1 MTSSRP
7 TRMRSKGW
15 GGFWPA
21 RLQHQRDQFV
31 VGVLSLALLGALL
44 AVFISSSALGR
55 LMSQVFS
62 GFIFVLLLA
71 FIRGLPEKTAI
82 YIAALLG
89 LAYLFVVSLTEG
101 HLYSSTLAWAPLI
114 PLAIFYVVD
123 PRAGRLWMWVAIGLQ
138 VSMAAVAWTWGDQFE
153 SMNVAELP
161 VMSLLDYF
169 LVTLT
174 LFMVPSFYQ
183 KELETHLQVTQ
194 NRQLEL
200 QAKQR
205 ELVTMLQMRE
215 HFIATISH
223 ELRTPMNAILGL
235 NAALLER
242 VQDRP
247 HALKVL
253 DYTRQSADHLMTVI
267 NDVLDYSQFSSGQ
280 ITAQVERFALQE
292 TVQVAFELF
301 QPKITSTR
309 LRYLCEVQPDVPQWV
324 ETDKHRLMQVLVN
337 LLGNAIKFTHQG
349 QVLLRVAVCAQG
361 LEFSVQDTGIGIA
374 QSQQNK
380 IFERFSQADPSIQ
393 GRFGG
398 SGLGLTISQQLVRI
412 LGGELQM
419 ESQEGVGS
427 RFWFRLPLKA
437 LSAPTAVT
445 PALLADLAGA
455 QKALR
460 FLVVDDHPVNRLLV
474 RLLLQRQWPHAQV
487 IDVEDGALALRALDA
502 EPGFDLVILDMVMP
516 VMDGI
521 ETMRAIRASAH
532 ARIRE
537 TPVLGLTANVSSVDL
552 ARFQQAGLDGMLL
565 KPFEVE
571 RLRSEVDRLTAQH
584 RREAR

>member
-15 GGFWPA
+15 DGPWPA
-21 RLQHQRDQFV
+21 RLQYQRDQFV
-31 VGVLSLALLGALL
+31 AGVLTLALLGALL

-62 GFIFVLLLA
+62 GFIFLLLLA
-71 FIRGLPEKTAI
+71 FIRGLAEKTTI

-89 LAYLFVVSLTEG
+89 LAYLFGVSLTEG
-101 HLYSSTLAWAPLI
+101 HLYSSTLAWSPLI

-123 PRAGRLWMWVAIGLQ
+123 LRAGLLWMWVAIGLQ

-161 VMSLLDYF
+161 VLSLIDYF
-169 LVTLT
+169 LVTFT

-280 ITAQVERFALQE
+280 ITAQAERFALQE
-292 TVQVAFELF
+292 TIQAAFELF
-301 QPKITSTR
+301 QPKIKSTL
-309 LRYLCEVQPDVPQWV
+309 LRYVCELEPGVPQWV

-349 QVLLRVAVCAQG
+349 QVLLRVSVCAEG

-374 QSQQNK
+374 QPQQSK
-380 IFERFSQADPSIQ
+380 IFERFSQADASIQ

-398 SGLGLTISQQLVRI
+398 SGLGLTISQQLVHI

-419 ESQEGVGS
+419 ESQVGVGS

-437 LSAPTAVT
+437 VSPPLAVT
-445 PALLADLAGA
+445 PALLVDPVGA

-487 IDVEDGALALRALDA
+487 FDVEDGALALHALEA
-502 EPGFDLVILDMVMP
+502 EPGFDLVLLDMVMP

-521 ETMRAIRASAH
+521 ETTRAIRASTH

-552 ARFQQAGLDGMLL
+552 AQFQQAGLDGLLL

-584 RREAR
+584 MRKVL

>member
-1 MTSSRP
+1 MTASWLKRL
-7 TRMRSKGW
+7 RSQGW
-15 GGFWPA
+15 GRLWPA

-31 VGVLSLALLGALL
+31 AGVLSLALLGALL

-55 LMSQVFS
+55 WMSQVFS
-62 GFIFVLLLA
+62 GLIFLLLLA
-71 FIRGLPEKTAI
+71 FIRGLPEKKTI
-82 YIAALLG
+82 YTAALLG
-89 LAYLFVVSLTEG
+89 LAYLFGVSLTEG

-123 PRAGRLWMWVAIGLQ
+123 PRAGRHWMVVAAGLQ
-138 VSMAAVAWTWGDQFE
+138 VSMACVAWLWGDQLAP
-153 SMNVAELP
+153 MNVPELP
-161 VMSLLDYF
+161 ILSFIDYF
-169 LVTLT
+169 LVAIT
-174 LFMVPSFYQ
+174 LFLVPSFYQ
-183 KELETHLQVTQ
+183 KELEAHLQATQ
-194 NRQLEL
+194 NRQHQL

-242 VQDRP
+242 VQDKP

-253 DYTRQSADHLMTVI
+253 NYSRQSADHLMTVI
-267 NDVLDYSQFSSGQ
+267 NDVLDYSQFSSGH
-280 ITAQVERFALQE
+280 ITPHVERFALQE
-292 TVQVAFELF
+292 TVQAAFELF
-301 QPKITSTR
+301 QPKIKSTR

-374 QSQQNK
+374 PSQQNK
-380 IFERFSQADPSIQ
+380 IFERFSQADASIQ

-398 SGLGLTISQQLVRI
+398 SGLGLTISQQLVHV
-412 LGGELQM
+412 LGGQLQL

-427 RFWFRLPLKA
+427 RFWFSLPLKA
-437 LSAPTAVT
+437 HSAPHSGT
-445 PALLADLAGA
+445 PLLVADLAVA
-455 QKALR
+455 QRAMR

-474 RLLLQRQWPHAQV
+474 RLLLQRQWPNAQV
-487 IDVEDGALALRALDA
+487 VDVEDGAQALRALA
-502 EPGFDLVILDMVMP
+502 QEPGFDLVILDMVMP

-521 ETMRAIRASAH
+521 ETTRAIRASPH
-532 ARIRE
+532 ARICQ

-552 ARFQQAGLDGMLL
+552 AQFQSAGLDGLLL

-571 RLRSEVDRLTAQH
+571 RLRSEVDRLTATQG
-584 RREAR
+584 RQAV

>member
-1 MTSSRP
+1 MTASWT
-7 TRMRSKGW
+7 TRMRSQGW
-15 GGFWPA
+15 AALWPA
-21 RLQHQRDQFV
+21 RLQQQRDQFV
-31 VGVLSLALLGALL
+31 AGVLSLALLGALL

-55 LMSQVFS
+55 LMSQAFS
-62 GFIFVLLLA
+62 GLIFLLLLA
-71 FIRGLPEKTAI
+71 FILGLPEKKTI

-89 LAYLFVVSLTEG
+89 LAYLFGVSLTEG

-138 VSMAAVAWTWGDQFE
+138 VLMAGVAWAWGDQFE
-153 SMNVAELP
+153 SMNVPELP
-161 VMSLLDYF
+161 VMSLTDYF

-174 LFMVPSFYQ
+174 LFMVPSYYQ

-205 ELVTMLQMRE
+205 ELVAMLQMRE

-235 NAALLER
+235 NVALLER
-242 VQDRP
+242 VQNKP

-280 ITAQVERFALQE
+280 ITAQVERFALHE
-292 TVQVAFELF
+292 TVLAAFELF
-301 QPKITSTR
+301 QPKIKSTR

-337 LLGNAIKFTHQG
+337 LLGNAIKFTDQG
-349 QVLLRVAVCAQG
+349 QVLLRVAVCEGG

-374 QSQQNK
+374 QPQQKK
-380 IFERFSQADPSIQ
+380 IFERFSQADASIQ

-398 SGLGLTISQQLVRI
+398 SGLGLTISQQLVLI
-412 LGGELQM
+412 LGGQLQL

-427 RFWFRLPLKA
+427 RFWFCLPLKA
-437 LSAPTAVT
+437 AGAPQAVT
-445 PALLADLAGA
+445 HAPVSDLAGA
-455 QKALR
+455 HKALR

-487 IDVEDGALALRALDA
+487 VDVEDGALALRALA
-502 EPGFDLVILDMVMP
+502 EQPDFDLVLLDMVMP

-521 ETMRAIRASAH
+521 ETTRAIRASAH
-532 ARIRE
+532 DRIRE
-537 TPVLGLTANVSSVDL
+537 MPLLGLTANVSSVDL
-552 ARFQQAGLDGMLL
+552 AHFQQAGLDGLLL

-571 RLRSEVDRLTAQH
+571 RLRSEVDRLTALH
-584 RREAR
+584 RRETL